1 MEEHGCVELLG
12 SIQEEDEEH
21 SEGDEQRLDRRV
33 NMPEFH
39 LIASHFERRLNP
51 LTAWLSDLCRRV
63 DAHASRMTET
73 DCAVNAMR
81 KEISALKDVSSA
93 ISPSLNEL
101 RRELGESQHQDQVVP
116 LLWSEAL
123 VIALEEVEAMRKD
136 IPCRIETC
144 RAEVLDAVS
153 QLRKTTTMLSEDV
166 VHCRAE
172 TNAINECLESVK
184 QELAN
189 GLTDCE
195 FSPDTARLAQ
205 YDELALKAKAT
216 VARSSRVD
224 CLCSRLV
231 ANVFKGMEREHLA
244 MMMEQ
249 DISSESKDMK
259 HALISN
265 GDNLA
270 DMYSK
275 SNTLNEAIDVG
286 QDKNVFQEL
295 ALEAED
301 SDEEIFLMEEDVTD
315 DRQPVKVWAYL

>member
-101 RRELGESQHQDQVVP
+101 RRELGESQHKDQVVP

-153 QLRKTTTMLSEDV
+153 QLRKTTTLLSEDV

-189 GLTDCE
+189 GLTDWE

-205 YDELALKAKAT
+205 YDELALKA
-216 VARSSRVD
+216 
-224 CLCSRLV
+224 
-231 ANVFKGMEREHLA
+231 
-244 MMMEQ
+244 
-249 DISSESKDMK
+249 KDMK

-295 ALEAED
+295 ALVAED

>member
-1 MEEHGCVELLG
+1 
-12 SIQEEDEEH
+12 
-21 SEGDEQRLDRRV
+21 
-33 NMPEFH
+33 
-39 LIASHFERRLNP
+39 
-51 LTAWLSDLCRRV
+51 
-63 DAHASRMTET
+63 
-73 DCAVNAMR
+73 MR

-144 RAEVLDAVS
+144 RAEVLDAAS
-153 QLRKTTTMLSEDV
+153 QLRKTTTLLSEDV

-205 YDELALKAKAT
+205 YDELALKAK
-216 VARSSRVD
+216 
-224 CLCSRLV
+224 
-231 ANVFKGMEREHLA
+231 
-244 MMMEQ
+244 
-249 DISSESKDMK
+249 DMK

-295 ALEAED
+295 ALVAED

-315 DRQPVKVWAYL
+315 DRQPVKVWAFVKVFSFAQGALVHVVSFCTGVRRRVVRVPFSWCSQAAHTRESLDLGRDTKRRFCHRCFSCCLAQCEFVGGLMLPHACTKQ

>member
-1 MEEHGCVELLG
+1 MEEHGCAELLG

-73 DCAVNAMR
+73 DYAVNAMR

-93 ISPSLNEL
+93 ISPSLNDL
-101 RRELGESQHQDQVVP
+101 RRELGESEHQDQVVP

-153 QLRKTTTMLSEDV
+153 QLRKTTTLLSEDV

-195 FSPDTARLAQ
+195 FSPDTAPPAQ
-205 YDELALKAKAT
+205 YDELALKAK
-216 VARSSRVD
+216 
-224 CLCSRLV
+224 
-231 ANVFKGMEREHLA
+231 E
-244 MMMEQ
+244 
-249 DISSESKDMK
+249 MK
-259 HALISN
+259 PSLISN

-275 SNTLNEAIDVG
+275 SNTLNQAIDVG
-286 QDKNVFQEL
+286 PDKNVFHEL
-295 ALEAED
+295 TLVAED